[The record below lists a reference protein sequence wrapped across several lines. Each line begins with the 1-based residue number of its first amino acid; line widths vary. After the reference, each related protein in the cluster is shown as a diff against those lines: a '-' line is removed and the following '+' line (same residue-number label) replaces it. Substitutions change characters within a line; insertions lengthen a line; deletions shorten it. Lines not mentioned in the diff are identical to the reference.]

1 MTEFKS
7 LREELKNILSEILSY
22 KQKEVVH
29 PENIE
34 FTLHKIAE
42 DLANKISS
50 IFREICGENLLKA
63 IQQFTSSEFTDEVKR
78 LCEQTRIEQIKKIK
92 THRVDDIL
100 TSHEFKEKFINE
112 LREIRELSKAMER
125 ECDKI
130 SEIIEKIIEEKT
142 FAGREGEYLKK
153 LREKINELKRAYN
166 EIREESHNLITDLK
180 ENQKTLVISPE
191 IRYLV
196 RSLEL
201 RGEVW
206 THEIVEKVSGL
217 RNIAGEPYTEEVKIQ
232 APGEE
237 FSLTIDQLLTRY
249 PPFEP
254 IQKEF
259 EGITGRLIWF
269 LEPNNAIFV
278 KPENIHSK
286 ISRYVEMDEEKLTSA
301 KLLDILKDAQN
312 GAITVR
318 IRTGSRNIFVK
329 YGSEKLA
336 NALTNA
342 LKRKSLNEVLKEL
355 QNEYK
360 RAYSVSNLGYVW
372 YCILGLGMSTD
383 PYDFECSFMQ
393 YCPVGKNKHE
403 CDKWSW
409 RRRLFPKVYVIPERK
424 LVLAYATDRKRGQSL
439 LFMTPFAASG
449 VRMYELYGRA
459 QWYMPSVTPEG
470 PIVEVAFKKSLRKD
484 LPKTNVIGFEIPLLI
499 VKAIIKSLL
508 DEKVSGKPE
517 VTVIYGSNYNH
528 SVSLEKL
535 LLSKFFVYKMSKR
548 GFDTFSFLQM
558 KDDKLIE
565 KFRKLSQELQRN
577 SDEVVNFAINILGHT
592 LAHLFHSY
600 VSNALEIEPENLLY
614 VYEVDE
620 EKGVLV
626 VAIAENSAWGSL
638 NIVKHAEVKF
648 GSVDRMVEEFV
659 DSIAKF
665 LENHEKE
672 IQSYYTTGTRR
683 ATIDPKV
690 SKIADKL
697 RDKYMNLVNNGVTLD
712 VVTFLN
718 HIVISGQDDEI
729 ARELQLSVRE
739 LRERLTDAV
748 VVSGINTCID
758 GCTACVMIDHGCTAP
773 LVQNVILSRNLTAW
787 ILRVLTGKATV
798 KGRGD
803 VLGPAFFYQAKEEL
817 FALSPYLDEKGVKI
831 LTELAQRGVKVILVT
846 RKEFAE
852 RFGEQLKKH
861 GIKVCI
867 TKTPR
872 HDKFYIIDKRV
883 YVRTTQNLSRLSSV
897 NEFSLEQLK
906 PEEAESIVRQE
917 LKSDLV
923 ECYGE
928 S

>member
-1 MTEFKS
+1 MIEFKS

-50 IFREICGENLLKA
+50 IRREICRENLLKA
-63 IQQFTSSEFTDEVKR
+63 IEQFTSSEFTDKVKGV
-78 LCEQTRIEQIKKIK
+78 CEQTRTEQIKKIK

-125 ECDKI
+125 ECDKL

-166 EIREESHNLITDLK
+166 EIREESNNLITDLK
-180 ENQKTLVISPE
+180 ENQKTLVIPPE

-278 KPENIHSK
+278 KPENILSK

-301 KLLDILKDAQN
+301 KLLDILKDAQG

-318 IRTGSRNIFVK
+318 IWTGSRNIFVK

-342 LKRKSLNEVLKEL
+342 LKRKSLNEVFKEL

-360 RAYSVSNLGYVW
+360 RVYSVSNLGYVW

-383 PYDFECSFMQ
+383 PYDFECPFMQ
-393 YCPVGKNKHE
+393 YCPVGKNKHK

-439 LFMTPFAASG
+439 PFMTPFAASG
-449 VRMYELYGRA
+449 VRMYELYRRA

-484 LPKTNVIGFEIPLLI
+484 LPKTNVIGFEIPLLV

-508 DEKVSGKPE
+508 DEKVPGKPE
-517 VTVIYGSNYNH
+517 VNVIYGSNYNY
-528 SVSLEKL
+528 SVSLKKL
-535 LLSKFFVYKMSKR
+535 LLSKFFVYKMTKR
-548 GFDTFSFLQM
+548 GSDTFSFLQM

-565 KFRKLSQELQRN
+565 KFRKLSQELQRS
-577 SDEVVNFAINILGHT
+577 SDEVVNFAINVLGHT

-665 LENHEKE
+665 LKNHKKQ
-672 IQSYYTTGTRR
+672 IQSYYTTGSRR
-683 ATIDPKV
+683 VTIDPKV
-690 SKIADKL
+690 SEIADKL
-697 RDKYMNLVNNGVTLD
+697 RDKYMNLVNNGIILD

-748 VVSGINTCID
+748 VVSGISTCID
-758 GCTACVMIDHGCTAP
+758 GCAACVMLDHGCTAP

-787 ILRVLTGKATV
+787 ILRVLTRKATV

-803 VLGPAFFYQAKEEL
+803 VLGPAIFYQAKEWL
-817 FALSPYLDEKGVKI
+817 FAFSPYLDEEGVKI

-883 YVRTTQNLSRLSSV
+883 CVRTTQNLSGLSSV
-897 NEFSLEQLK
+897 NEFSFEQLK